1 MQLMKFNLDKA
12 WIFIIG
18 GALIFL
24 ILSVNQITTV
34 QKDWNNQWL
43 YNQESTS
50 YVVIDGLTYRSESS
64 SEFLIKDYSQ
74 ISTNNMLSDTTN
86 STRVNY
92 TRLDLN
98 SGGEIRESQLT
109 KFNNFN
115 FNINQLDNGS
125 LQSLS
130 LSISLFRLP
139 VKTTSPW
146 TDESEILLINNF
158 VIDRWNII
166 SNETLFKSNLGYY
179 EYLTIDGSIQK
190 VKTNLEIVTNSDP
203 NTGRVL
209 RSSIHIVRRNLD
221 RIILSEYNE
230 QIYEKS
236 DMDKALLALD
246 QPSLESPFILYLLL
260 STAALIGKLIN
271 VYRSGNFR
279 FAIKIRSNT
288 FGSLDISP
296 PVEDQNSDEKLDDTG
311 ESEEQST

>member
-74 ISTNNMLSDTTN
+74 ISTNNMLSGTTN

>member
-1 MQLMKFNLDKA
+1 MKLALDKA

-24 ILSVNQITTV
+24 ILIANQNIRV

-43 YNQESTS
+43 YNQDTSS
-50 YVVIDGLTYRSESS
+50 YVIANGLTYRSESS

-74 ISTNNMLSDTTN
+74 TPTNKVLSDTIN

-98 SGGEIRESQLT
+98 SGGEIRESLLT
-109 KFNNFN
+109 KFDNFN
-115 FNINQLDNGS
+115 FAVKQLENGS

-139 VKTTSPW
+139 VKTSSPW
-146 TDESEILLINNF
+146 TDASESLLINNF

-230 QIYEKS
+230 QVYEKS
-236 DMDKALLALD
+236 DIDKALLALD
-246 QPSLESPFILYLLL
+246 HPSFASPFLLYLLL
-260 STAALIGKLIN
+260 SAAALIGKIIN
-271 VYRSGNFR
+271 VYRGGNFR
-279 FAIKIRSNT
+279 IAIKLGSNT
-288 FGSLDISP
+288 FGSLDTSP
-296 PVEDQNSDEKLDDTG
+296 PMEDQNSEEKLDDTG
-311 ESEEQST
+311 DSEEQDT